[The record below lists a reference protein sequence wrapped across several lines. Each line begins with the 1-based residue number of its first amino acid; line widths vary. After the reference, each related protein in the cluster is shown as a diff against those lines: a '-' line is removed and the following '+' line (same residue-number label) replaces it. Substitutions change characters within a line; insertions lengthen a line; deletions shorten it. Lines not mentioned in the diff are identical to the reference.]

1 MRLST
6 TSYAIL
12 GLLDLRPWTAY
23 ELTKHMRRNLHY
35 FFPRAESGIY
45 GEFKKLTS
53 SGMAT
58 AEASSQGNR
67 TRTTYTITDNGRQA
81 LQEWLSTPT
90 ERAFA
95 MDSEGMLRVLYAGAG
110 TVEDLRRTADEF
122 EAEAREMLR
131 MAQEVT
137 DAFLAGTDVAQRDAH
152 LRVILTDFTRLY
164 VTAILQWS
172 HRTQELLATWDDVEP
187 EGKEELTRQ
196 RLEEWAK
203 EINTLLD
210 E

>member
-45 GEFKKLTS
+45 GEFKKLTTA
-53 SGMAT
+53 GLAT
-58 AEASSQGNR
+58 AEASSHGNR
-67 TRTTYTITDNGRQA
+67 TRTTYTITDKGREA
-81 LQEWLSTPT
+81 LHEWLATPT

-110 TVEDLRRTADEF
+110 TIDDLRRTAGEF
-122 EAEAREMLR
+122 ETEATEMLR
-131 MAQEVT
+131 MAQDVT
-137 DAFLAGTDVAQRDAH
+137 GAFLAGTDVAQRDAH
-152 LRVILTDFTRLY
+152 LRVILIDFTRLY
-164 VTAILQWS
+164 VTAVLEWS
-172 HRTQELLATWDDVEP
+172 HRTQELLATWDDLDP
-187 EGKEELTRQ
+187 EGKEALTRERFQ
-196 RLEEWAK
+196 QWAQQ
-203 EINTLLD
+203 IDALLD
-210 E
+210 D

>member
-58 AEASSQGNR
+58 AEASSHGNR
-67 TRTTYTITDNGRQA
+67 TRTTYTITDQGRQA
-81 LQEWLSTPT
+81 LKEWLATPT

-110 TVEDLRRTADEF
+110 TVDDLRRTASEF

-131 MAQEVT
+131 MAQDVT
-137 DAFLAGTDVAQRDAH
+137 RCVPGRH
-152 LRVILTDFTRLY
+152 
-164 VTAILQWS
+164 
-172 HRTQELLATWDDVEP
+172 
-187 EGKEELTRQ
+187 
-196 RLEEWAK
+196 
-203 EINTLLD
+203 
-210 E
+210 

>member
-1 MRLST
+1 
-6 TSYAIL
+6 
-12 GLLDLRPWTAY
+12 
-23 ELTKHMRRNLHY
+23 MRRNLHY

-58 AEASSQGNR
+58 AEASSHGNR
-67 TRTTYTITDNGRQA
+67 TRTTYTITDKGREA
-81 LQEWLSTPT
+81 LKDWLATPT

-110 TVEDLRRTADEF
+110 TVDDLRRTASEF

-131 MAQEVT
+131 TAQDVT
-137 DAFLAGTDVAQRDAH
+137 DAFLAGTDIAQRDAH
-152 LRVILTDFTRLY
+152 LRVILTDFTQLY

-172 HRTQELLATWDDVEP
+172 NRTQELLATWDDLAP
-187 EGKEELTRQ
+187 EGKEALTRQ
-196 RLEEWAK
+196 RFEEWARQ
-203 EINTLLD
+203 IDTLLD

>member
-53 SGMAT
+53 SGMAN
-58 AEASSQGNR
+58 AEASSQGDRRAQR
-67 TRTTYTITDNGRQA
+67 TRSPTRAAGPYRSGCRRRPSARSRWTPKGCCACCTPGRA
-81 LQEWLSTPT
+81 L
-90 ERAFA
+90 
-95 MDSEGMLRVLYAGAG
+95 
-110 TVEDLRRTADEF
+110 VEDLRRTAAEF

-131 MAQEVT
+131 MAQDVT

-164 VTAILQWS
+164 VTAILQRS
-172 HRTQELLATWDDVEP
+172 HRTQEPAGDVGRRRA
-187 EGKEELTRQ
+187 EGKEAVTRQ
-196 RLEEWAK
+196 RRRNGRARS
-203 EINTLLD
+203 TPAR
-210 E
+210 

>member
-45 GEFKKLTS
+45 GEFKKLTT
-53 SGMAT
+53 SGLAT
-58 AEASSQGNR
+58 AEASSHGNR
-67 TRTTYTITDNGRQA
+67 TRTTYTITDKGRET
-81 LQEWLSTPT
+81 LREWLATPT

-110 TVEDLRRTADEF
+110 TIEDLRRTAIEF
-122 EAEAREMLR
+122 EAEANEMLR
-131 MAQEVT
+131 MAQDVT
-137 DAFLAGTDVAQRDAH
+137 GSFLAGTDVAQRDAH
-152 LRVILTDFTRLY
+152 LRVIVTDFTRLY
-164 VTAILQWS
+164 VTAILEWS
-172 HRTQELLATWDDVEP
+172 HRTQALLAGWDDLEP
-187 EGKEELTRQ
+187 EGKEALTRE
-196 RLEEWAK
+196 RLQAWAD
-203 EINTLLD
+203 EIQMLLD